1 MEKTLLQSFTGNTE
15 TEANTA
21 GVMTSADD
29 KKALSELMQEM
40 KSHLDDAAA
49 DLMQPRQKVL
59 DTLLD
64 KILH

>member
-15 TEANTA
+15 TKANT
-21 GVMTSADD
+21 GVVMTSADD

-40 KSHLDDAAA
+40 KPHLDDAAA
-49 DLMQPRQKVL
+49 DLMQPRQKVM

-64 KILH
+64 KVLH

>member
-15 TEANTA
+15 TKANT
-21 GVMTSADD
+21 GVVMTSADD

-40 KSHLDDAAA
+40 KSQLDDAAA